1 MFNNDYIVLK
11 ITNIVKEITTMKKI
25 SDYLNS
31 VKMTIL
37 SGVFL
42 ALSLALLI
50 TKNFVELSISPYLDP
65 AWITI
70 VISGFPLLYLAISRL
85 VKRKWISSALLITVA
100 MIASIIVGE
109 VFAAGEV
116 AFIMAIGSILED
128 KTVEKAKKGLNKLI
142 SLKPTTA
149 NLLLSDGITTK
160 EINVDYVKIG
170 QKIRIFPGEIIPL
183 DGKIVSGNTSVNQAV
198 MTGESLP
205 VDKTV
210 NDLVYCGTTNLNG
223 SIDIEITT
231 LSSNSSLEKM
241 IKLIEEAETKKA
253 PSERIA
259 DKWAT
264 WLVPVAIAIAII
276 VGIVTNFTIGNENN
290 IALIRAVTILV
301 VFCPCAL
308 ALATPTSVMA
318 GIGQATKHGIII
330 KSGQVI
336 EEMGKI
342 NCITFDKTGTLTEGK
357 LQVSDVISFSN
368 LSIERIIE
376 LAASLENKSEHPLAK
391 AIVKKAS
398 LSSILNV
405 DNFIAIPGK
414 GIKGTI
420 DIDYLIGNERFLK
433 ENNIIL
439 SKEQLVKVDLLRKE
453 GKALIFLAS
462 KNELLGVIGLSDT
475 LRKEAISMVTKL
487 KDLNIEVVLL
497 TGDNKL
503 TAEYFAK
510 MVGINKVYSDLL
522 PEDKVSKIIELQNEG
537 YKVSHIGDGV
547 NDAPS
552 FKIANVGISMGGIGS
567 DIAVDASGI
576 TLMNDNIENIP
587 YLCVLAKSTFRTI
600 KFNITMSMVINFV
613 AILLSSFGLLNPITG
628 ALVHN
633 VGSVLVVLN
642 AALVYN
648 RDYIKKTSNRNN

>member
-253 PSERIA
+253 PSEHIA